1 MLDRR
6 LLNPRI
12 NTAIQETKRG
22 YQGSVW
28 KATKLIKTE
37 LVKMQEENI
46 LPKDFNNMDQ
56 VV

>member
-56 VV
+56 AV